1 MPKKTVIKARQ
12 KRNDREIIEKGKIAA
27 DDEKNLERDQEH
39 AGNVPR
45 RSRAER
51 KPRHD
56 ELDEVI
62 PNHFK
67 FVEPKR
73 GKMQISTD
81 RVWDGLGFIVIVET
95 RQIAPTGVA
104 AQFDQACAKHDAETE
119 PPKKPDHQYR
129 RPGFGEGPP
138 IEQWTKKNR

>member
-51 KPRHD
+51 KPGYD
-56 ELDEVI
+56 QLDEVI
-62 PNHFK
+62 PKHFK
-67 FVEPKR
+67 FMEPKR
-73 GKMQISTD
+73 GKIQIAAD
-81 RVWDGLGFIVIVET
+81 RARDWLGFIVIVQT
-95 RQIAPTGVA
+95 RPIAPPRA
-104 AQFDQACAKHDAETE
+104 PPQF
-119 PPKKPDHQYR
+119 
-129 RPGFGEGPP
+129 
-138 IEQWTKKNR
+138 